1 MKYLIMED
9 FMGQPIAFLFPR
21 RVDHVDF
28 RDVLPYARAISAGF
42 VEFAGGENVFRCFGG
57 SAEMGLQAR
66 AEDLAI
72 IKEALRQRTNLVG
85 Q

>member
-9 FMGQPIAFLFPR
+9 FTGQPIAFLFPR
-21 RVDHVDF
+21 RVDHGDF

-42 VEFAGGENVFRCFGG
+42 VEFDDSGDIFRCFGG
-57 SAEMGLQAR
+57 SAEMALQAR
-66 AEDLAI
+66 PEDLAI
-72 IKEALRQRTNLVG
+72 IKEALRKRANLVG